1 MNLEDFVDEE
11 VMRIVRK
18 SSIYKYLKTSIDE
31 DFADVSLSLCSVSVL
46 CYLKTKHKKQL
57 FTQKTLCDIVKI
69 AARRLLTREGIC
81 KCEHVN
87 A

>member
-1 MNLEDFVDEE
+1 MNLESFVDDE

-18 SSIYKYLKTSIDE
+18 SSIYKYLKTSADE

-57 FTQKTLCDIVKI
+57 FTQKTLCDIVKV
-69 AARRLLTREGIC
+69 AAKQLLIREGFY
-81 KCEHVN
+81 KWENVN